1 MIVAVR
7 RHPQAVRLSEDPEWA
22 ELLPHQRTR
31 QSVARG
37 PEGPTAVG
45 SDQQDIDAVTSFCLA
60 HGLRVV
66 EASAH
71 DSRVVVE
78 GAAEDL
84 RRAFGDGGSDKPAP
98 GGPRAGG
105 GGALRSAATLHGVVV
120 GVFGLHDRP
129 VVGPLPIK
137 VAPPRGS
144 RPTVTAAD
152 LIERYQFPDETGTGQ
167 RVAIIEL
174 GGGFRPEDLVT
185 FFAPRPVPTVT
196 VVEVGGASNR
206 PEPVADVAAL
216 MEWMAAVARGEVPTT
231 QPPDAG
237 RSTYEVTM
245 DIQLVGAFAPDAE
258 IVVYFA
264 DNTEVGLLD
273 AFHEVLDPAGQRPSV
288 VSVSWSW
295 AEAGTPLERR
305 INDVL
310 ADAAHA
316 GLTVCVAS
324 GDYGSTG
331 PPDPSD
337 PDDHL
342 CPEFPG
348 TSHYALACGGTT
360 LEHQDGRI
368 HDEVVWTTPVG
379 MSSGGGVSAGF
390 ARPPWQT
397 GHGVP
402 TRPDGFVGR
411 GIPDVS
417 AVADPTTH
425 IDVFAGGQWGPASG
439 TSAAAPLWAGLI
451 ARLNESLGT
460 RVGYL
465 NPLLYR
471 LALAQPSI
479 TLDVIKGSNGAY
491 VAGPGWDA
499 CSGVG
504 SPDGKKLLAA
514 LRGS

>member
-1 MIVAVR
+1 
-7 RHPQAVRLSEDPEWA
+7 
-22 ELLPHQRTR
+22 
-31 QSVARG
+31 
-37 PEGPTAVG
+37 
-45 SDQQDIDAVTSFCLA
+45 
-60 HGLRVV
+60 
-66 EASAH
+66 
-71 DSRVVVE
+71 
-78 GAAEDL
+78 
-84 RRAFGDGGSDKPAP
+84 
-98 GGPRAGG
+98 
-105 GGALRSAATLHGVVV
+105 
-120 GVFGLHDRP
+120 
-129 VVGPLPIK
+129 
-137 VAPPRGS
+137 
-144 RPTVTAAD
+144 VTAAD

-167 RVAIIEL
+167 RIAVIEL
-174 GGGFRPEDLVT
+174 GGGFRQEDLVT
-185 FFAPRPVPTVT
+185 FFAPRPVPKVT

-273 AFHEVLDPAGQRPSV
+273 AFREVLDPAGQRPSV

-305 INDVL
+305 INDAL

-316 GLTVCVAS
+316 GITVCVAS

-360 LEHQDGRI
+360 LRHEDGEI

-390 ARPPWQT
+390 ERPPWQT

-417 AVADPTTH
+417 AVADPITH

-451 ARLNESLGT
+451 ARLNEALGA

-471 LALAQPSI
+471 LALEQPLI
-479 TLDVIKGSNGAY
+479 TLDILVGSNGAY